1 MGAVEKKQARGQ
13 RTVGVLGGMG
23 PDATL
28 DFMAKVLAATPAGC
42 DQDHVHMLID
52 HNPHV
57 PDRTRAI
64 LAGGGEAGAVLAQM
78 AKQLQHAGADMIVMP
93 CNTAHA
99 FQPDIEAVLDV
110 PFVSIIDETVAAC
123 AAFEAVGLL
132 ATQGCLASGM
142 YDAAL
147 SAAGIRAV
155 LPGDAETKAF
165 MELTTR
171 IKAGDTGPDIGA
183 GMLRLADALLA
194 RSAQALI
201 AGCTEIPLVL
211 DQSMLDVPLISST
224 DILAEATVAYA
235 LGNKDLNY
243 TRQGSTA

>member
-1 MGAVEKKQARGQ
+1 MPASPAKRSL
-13 RTVGVLGGMG
+13 TVGVLGGMG
-23 PDATL
+23 PDATV
-28 DFMAKVLAATPAGC
+28 DFMGKVLAATPASS
-42 DQDHVHMLID
+42 DQEHVHMLID

-64 LAGGGEAGAVLAQM
+64 LQEDGDPGSVLAGM
-78 AKQLQHAGADMIVMP
+78 AKQLERAGADIIVMP

-99 FQPDIEAVLDV
+99 FQRDIEAVLDV

-123 AAFEAVGLL
+123 GEYEAVGLL
-132 ATQGCLASGM
+132 ATRGCLASGI

-147 SAAGIRAV
+147 SASGVRAV
-155 LPGDAETKAF
+155 MPDDDETTAF
-165 MELTTR
+165 MELAAS
-171 IKAGDTGPDIGA
+171 IKAGDSGPEIGA
-183 GMLRLADALLA
+183 RMLQLANALVV
-194 RSAQALI
+194 RGAQGVI

-235 LGNKDLNY
+235 LG
-243 TRQGSTA
+243 TRELDNRPQGSTA

>member
-1 MGAVEKKQARGQ
+1 MPASPPSASL
-13 RTVGVLGGMG
+13 TVGVLGGMG
-23 PDATL
+23 PDATV
-28 DFMAKVLAATPAGC
+28 DFMAKVLAATPAGS

-64 LAGGGEAGAVLAQM
+64 LGEGGDPGPVLARM
-78 AKQLQHAGADMIVMP
+78 ARQLQQAGADIIVMP

-99 FQPDIEAVLDV
+99 FQPDIEAVLTV

-123 AAFEAVGLL
+123 AEFEAVGVL
-132 ATQGCLASGM
+132 ATRGCLASGI
-142 YDAAL
+142 YDRAL
-147 SAAGIRAV
+147 SAAGIRAIM
-155 LPGDAETKAF
+155 PDDAETNAI

-171 IKAGDTGPDIGA
+171 IKAGDSGPEIGA
-183 GMLRLADALLA
+183 NMQQAANALVA
-194 RSAQALI
+194 RGARAVI

-211 DQSMLDVPLISST
+211 DQSMLDVPLVSST

-235 LGNKDLNY
+235 LGDKDLNLI
-243 TRQGSTA
+243 RQGSKA